1 MEKTLYELRTFHL
14 TGRKIDEDFRD
25 LGELD
30 LVPALLSQYRDLT
43 RIRHDYPMVLVEG
56 GGDSYVQS
64 LTSVINHVLRG
75 IAPEG
80 MEGERA
86 RQNLLSLELEIRAAS
101 ARNGRGTLSK
111 LWDTAVGTLLSA
123 PNLSGEEKELL
134 EADLARARRAS
145 TVDGAVV
152 ECSGEAPGSLFVH
165 AWKAIEDKRARTV
178 LETLEG
184 LIVGLSG
191 ILQADHLKS
200 AEGLSAEALQSSVGD
215 SFEDEFDFAAM
226 SESLITSSSSRESH
240 LPAARRER
248 IRFAL
253 SVLESQRFFASRL
266 DDRGKEGDGPYPFVV
281 DSCTDVLK
289 IYRDR
294 IPHMLDFVKAVR
306 IAELEL
312 ANEYD
317 EEKHDPFFEQF
328 DEGFLAAEDISFFP
342 SYLVCLEKSKYDDA
356 SKAALVEILSSDL
369 PIKVLFQPDDAFG
382 SSSVESDR
390 SSTSGW
396 EQQLAKLAM
405 SLGGAYVLQAAAS
418 SLYTMSEA
426 VSAGLLFP
434 GPALF
439 SVFSGS
445 TASFPNLAP
454 YLVSAAAAQSRAL
467 PCFVYDPGAGTSWA
481 SRFRLDG
488 NPRVESDWPVDSF
501 QYEDP
506 DLQAISEDLAFS
518 FVDFAA
524 SDKRFSGSFVSVP
537 QASWHA
543 NMVPASEYLQLE
555 DAETGDKVPYLLMVD
570 GENTLHRVVVTHNVI
585 SAARR
590 CAQAWRNLQ
599 ELGGINNSHALAL
612 LERERQVWE
621 EEKER
626 EIEELRGALGEQVAP
641 SEAPALE
648 GAEAAEALEP
658 EEPSGPIE
666 EACIETPRCNAC
678 DECTKKNPKMFAYN
692 ENKQAYIADIT
703 AGTFRDL
710 VESAELCK
718 VAIIHPGKP
727 RNLDEPNLE
736 ELIKRAEPFN
746 VPLPSR

>member
-14 TGRKIDEDFRD
+14 TGRKMDEDFRD

-43 RIRHDYPMVLVEG
+43 RIRHDYPMVLLEG

-64 LTSVINHVLRG
+64 LASIINRVLRA

-111 LWDTAVGTLLSA
+111 LWDTAVGTLLSDS
-123 PNLSGEEKELL
+123 NLSGEEKELL
-134 EADLARARRAS
+134 ETDLARARRAS
-145 TVDGAVV
+145 TVDGVVV
-152 ECSGEAPGSLFVH
+152 ECNGEAPESLFVH
-165 AWKAIEDKRARTV
+165 AWKAFEDERAQTV
-178 LETLEG
+178 LERLEG

-191 ILQADHLKS
+191 ILKADHLKS
-200 AEGLSAEALQSSVGD
+200 AEGLSADALEISVGD
-215 SFEDEFDFAAM
+215 SFADEFDFAAM
-226 SESLITSSSSRESH
+226 SDSLVSSSRESH

-248 IRFAL
+248 IQFAL

-266 DDRGKEGDGPYPFVV
+266 GGGGKEGGEPYPFVV

-294 IPHMLDFVKAVR
+294 IPDMLDFVKAVR

-328 DEGFLAAEDISFFP
+328 NEGSLAAEDISFFP

-356 SKAALVEILSSDL
+356 NKAAVVEILSSDL

-382 SSSVESDR
+382 GSSVESDR

-396 EQQLAKLAM
+396 EQQLANLAM
-405 SLGGAYVLQAAAS
+405 SLGSAYVLRAAAS
-418 SLYTMSEA
+418 SLYTMSEE
-426 VSAGLLFP
+426 VSAGLQFP

-454 YLVSAAAAQSRAL
+454 YLVSAAAAQARAF

-488 NPRVESDWPVDSF
+488 NPQVESDWPVDAF

-524 SDKRFSGSFVSVP
+524 SDRRLSGSFVSVP

-555 DAETGDKVPYLLMVD
+555 DEDTGDKVPYLLMVD
-570 GENTLHRVVVTHNVI
+570 GENTLHRVVVTHNII
-585 SAARR
+585 STARR

-621 EEKER
+621 EAKQR
-626 EIEELRGALGEQVAP
+626 EIEELRSALEQQAVP
-641 SEAPALE
+641 SEAPAVE
-648 GAEAAEALEP
+648 GEAAEEIPEP
-658 EEPSGPIE
+658 AEPAGPIE

-692 ENKQAYIADIT
+692 ENKQAYIQDIA

-727 RNLDEPNLE
+727 RNPDEPNLE

-746 VPLPSR
+746 VAPPSR